1 MEIVQWPGLLGKPQ
15 RQTYIGK
22 ADLRTEEHLT
32 LLEAGEGQKTPP
44 YPILSFLIMIM
55 ERFDFWHR

>member
-32 LLEAGEGQKTPP
+32 LLDAGEGQKTPP
-44 YPILSFLIMIM
+44 YRFLA
-55 ERFDFWHR
+55 HP